1 MMRSYYRAIHW
12 MRTSLVLINYAILL
26 LYTGV
31 FLIGTK
37 FIVAQQKSLFFL
49 SQLSHVPKNPVFVL
63 SGCMGLYGL
72 FLAMILSKRLP
83 FRFSSLLI
91 EWGIAF
97 LIILLLDMASQS
109 IVLLV
114 ICDCLYHARELR
126 SSQVYGIL
134 AVSILL
140 YFLTNFSIMSQLIP
154 LTDLQKYFTVFPAM
168 AGSALTLSRSLLEGA
183 NLLIF
188 LSFIACFMINQY
200 EEKESIAQELDMV
213 NQVNQELR
221 NYAALTEQIAENNE
235 RKRIAR
241 EIHDTLGHALT
252 GIAAGIDACLVMID
266 KKPEAVK
273 VQLQRIRHV
282 VTEGIGD
289 VRNSL
294 QKLRPGALEERGL
307 EGAIRKMI
315 EEFVSLSD
323 VNISLIYQMPEIDF
337 EKTKEDALFRMIQE
351 CVTNSI
357 RHGRAKHI
365 DIRIAMDPDSEGKMI
380 VRVKDDGTG
389 CAKVKPGY
397 GLMQM
402 KERISTIHGTLYFE
416 GTDGFLCEARIPLQK
431 GEFE

>member
-266 KKPEAVK
+266 KNPEAVK

-315 EEFVSLSD
+315 EEFV
-323 VNISLIYQMPEIDF
+323 
-337 EKTKEDALFRMIQE
+337 
-351 CVTNSI
+351 
-357 RHGRAKHI
+357 
-365 DIRIAMDPDSEGKMI
+365 
-380 VRVKDDGTG
+380 
-389 CAKVKPGY
+389 
-397 GLMQM
+397 
-402 KERISTIHGTLYFE
+402 
-416 GTDGFLCEARIPLQK
+416 
-431 GEFE
+431 